1 MDNQYEIMR
10 ESMQVMERRIVEEL
24 EAKLRKEMLIK
35 EYVQEQINLVKQE
48 LVEEQRSLVS
58 TEVKLTREMKQSL
71 ESLYAMIGQMKLT
84 FG

>member
-35 EYVQEQINLVKQE
+35 EYVQ
-48 LVEEQRSLVS
+48 
-58 TEVKLTREMKQSL
+58 
-71 ESLYAMIGQMKLT
+71 
-84 FG
+84 